1 MEALILGWYILV
13 ETGSVVL
20 LTVLWA
26 LMLVGVLAAPMF
38 GVIGDRIGHRNLLAG
53 MRAFYMVLAMT
64 MATLAFSGALR
75 PLYVF
80 IIAALMGLVR
90 TSDLGVRGALV
101 GTSVPHE
108 RLVGALSISR
118 TTTDSARMA
127 GALAGAGLA
136 SLFGIGPA
144 YVVAAGFYAV
154 SALLT
159 LRVAAEAKPPET
171 GAVAYVS
178 PWRDLKEGIAY
189 VWASPK
195 LLAAMWLASLINLTG
210 FPLLNGLLPYVAK
223 DVYHVDQAGLGYLIA
238 SFAFGALV
246 GSLALTIV
254 GRRFHLE
261 RVMIVSTAI
270 WHALLL
276 FFAQTTTLMS
286 GMAWLWIIGFV
297 QSLSVVS
304 IGIILLQHATIRF
317 RGRVMGVRMLA
328 IYTLPVGLLIAG
340 PLIGQVGFHTTATI
354 YACVGLLLTLVI
366 AMRWRADVWTA
377 PDLTSIR

>member
-38 GVIGDRIGHRNLLAG
+38 GVIGDRIGHRNLLSG
-53 MRAFYMVLAMT
+53 MRALYTILAIT
-64 MATLAFSGALR
+64 MAALAFSGALR

-80 IIAALMGLVR
+80 IIAGLMGLVR

-101 GTSVPHE
+101 GTSVPHDS
-108 RLVGALSISR
+108 LVGAMSISR
-118 TTTDSARMA
+118 TTTDSARIA
-127 GALAGAGLA
+127 GALAGAGLFA
-136 SLFGIGPA
+136 IFGLGPA
-144 YVVAAGFYAV
+144 YVVVAGFYAL

-159 LRVAAEAKPPET
+159 LRIAAELKPA
-171 GAVAYVS
+171 GAVVYVS

-195 LLAAMWLASLINLTG
+195 LRAAMWLASLINLTA

-223 DVYHVDQAGLGYLIA
+223 DVYHVDQTGLGYLVA
-238 SFAFGALV
+238 SFAFGALI

-261 RVMIVSTAI
+261 RVMIVSTVI

-276 FFAQTTTLMS
+276 LFAQTTSLTS
-286 GMAWLWIIGFV
+286 GIACLVIVGFM

-304 IGIILLQHATIRF
+304 IGIILLQTATVRF

-328 IYTLPVGLLIAG
+328 IYTLPLGLLIAG
-340 PLIGQVGFHTTATI
+340 PLIGQIGFAATATI
-354 YACVGLLLTLVI
+354 YSCVGLLLTLVI
-366 AMRWRADVWTA
+366 AVRWRADVWTA